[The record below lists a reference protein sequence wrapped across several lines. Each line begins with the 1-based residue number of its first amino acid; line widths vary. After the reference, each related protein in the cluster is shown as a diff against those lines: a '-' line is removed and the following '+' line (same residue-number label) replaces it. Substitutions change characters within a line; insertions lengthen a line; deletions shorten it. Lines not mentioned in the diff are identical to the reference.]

1 MGNTAWRNFY
11 PFASLV
17 VASMALTL
25 PATAGSIFTRSNVAM
40 TFYYDV
46 SEGTSSSEACGSSA
60 DDPVPSGWATSSGIN
75 GGIPYCERSRGYS
88 LEKIGTNNIV
98 AFNSALV
105 AADPAQW
112 CGREVKIYNA
122 DGSEF
127 TYSGGSLY
135 IWDGCDACSSS
146 DSGILD
152 LSAPTFVALKGGT
165 CTGNNPTGLTYEV
178 LDNYIVNPS
187 VGLGAGYSEGADS
200 DDTEAGPTAV
210 AASSSAVAVTSAARA
225 VITSAQPVAVTSAQQ
240 AVASS
245 ELAATTD
252 TAVRSSSRYSF
263 STVVQDA
270 DISPSATSDIV
281 LVAVQNSGCTESS
294 AADAAETSRTSTCTF
309 GAWQCSG
316 LELQVCNYL
325 TVDSLGWETIE
336 TCRTTC
342 SFIVSGSV
350 DCE

>member
-1 MGNTAWRNFY
+1 
-11 PFASLV
+11 
-17 VASMALTL
+17 MALTL

-294 AADAAETSRTSTCTF
+294 AADAAETSRTSACTF

-342 SFIVSGSV
+342 SFMVSGSV

>member
-1 MGNTAWRNFY
+1 
-11 PFASLV
+11 
-17 VASMALTL
+17 MAA
-25 PATAGSIFTRSNVAM
+25 PA
-40 TFYYDV
+40 
-46 SEGTSSSEACGSSA
+46 
-60 DDPVPSGWATSSGIN
+60 
-75 GGIPYCERSRGYS
+75 
-88 LEKIGTNNIV
+88 
-98 AFNSALV
+98 
-105 AADPAQW
+105 
-112 CGREVKIYNA
+112 
-122 DGSEF
+122 
-127 TYSGGSLY
+127 
-135 IWDGCDACSSS
+135 
-146 DSGILD
+146 
-152 LSAPTFVALKGGT
+152 FVALNGGT

-210 AASSSAVAVTSAARA
+210 AASSSAVAVTSATRA

-325 TVDSLGWETIE
+325 TVDSLGEYSIFTVRLE
-336 TCRTTC
+336 NKPLMNMRYMRL
-342 SFIVSGSV
+342 G
-350 DCE
+350 DNRNL

>member
-1 MGNTAWRNFY
+1 
-11 PFASLV
+11 
-17 VASMALTL
+17 MALTL

-75 GGIPYCERSRGYS
+75 GGVPYCERNRGYS

-165 CTGNNPTGLTYEV
+165 CAGNNPTGLTYEV
-178 LDNYIVNPS
+178 LDNYIINPS
-187 VGLGAGYSEGADS
+187 VGLGAGYSEGAGS
-200 DDTEAGPTAV
+200 DDTKAGSTTV
-210 AASSSAVAVTSAARA
+210 AASSSPVVVTSATRA
-225 VITSAQPVAVTSAQQ
+225 VITSAQPVVVASAQQ
-240 AVASS
+240 AVTFS

-252 TAVRSSSRYSF
+252 TAVRSLRYSF
-263 STVVQDA
+263 STVAQDA
-270 DISPSATSDIV
+270 DLFRVPVARKAELQMQQGPPEQVPYDGEGSGRSQAT
-281 LVAVQNSGCTESS
+281 L
-294 AADAAETSRTSTCTF
+294 AAENNAQSVMSIPVSALTARTISK
-309 GAWQCSG
+309 
-316 LELQVCNYL
+316 
-325 TVDSLGWETIE
+325 
-336 TCRTTC
+336 
-342 SFIVSGSV
+342 IVQQAA
-350 DCE
+350 